1 MPDPLITRLRQ
12 CGRPVVAIAAVLMV
26 VQAFLAG
33 LAGAQAALVLTGA
46 DFAVICH
53 GSGGAPSEQGT
64 VPDAPEKQ
72 HPCCE
77 SCTAGAPPAVLPL
90 PALALRTDHCR
101 PRGSPALRAVSIP
114 LAPRAVRAGPSQ
126 APPSLAPNVT

>member
-1 MPDPLITRLRQ
+1 MPDPMITRLRL
-12 CGRPVVAIAAVLMV
+12 CGRAAVAVAVVLMI

-33 LAGAQAALVLTGA
+33 LANAEAALLGTGG

-53 GSGGAPSEQGT
+53 GAGGTPPEPGTAPADKQ
-64 VPDAPEKQ
+64 Q

-77 SCTAGAPPAVLPL
+77 SCTAGAPPAVLPV
-90 PALALRTDHCR
+90 PAIVLRATHCQ
-101 PRGSPALRAVSIP
+101 PCGSAILRAVAIP

-126 APPSLAPNVT
+126 APPSLR

>member
-1 MPDPLITRLRQ
+1 MPQPLITRLRS
-12 CGRPVVAIAAVLMV
+12 CGRQAVAIAAVLMI

-33 LAGAQAALVLTGA
+33 LTNAQAALLGAGA

-53 GSGGAPSEQGT
+53 GSGGAPPEPGT
-64 VPDAPEKQ
+64 APGEKQ

-77 SCTAGAPPAVLPL
+77 TCTAGAPPAVLPL
-90 PALALRTDHCR
+90 PAAALRTIHCQ
-101 PRGSPALRAVSIP
+101 PCGSPALRAVAIP

-126 APPSLAPNVT
+126 APPSLPRT

>member
-1 MPDPLITRLRQ
+1 MPDPLITRLRV
-12 CGRPVVAIAAVLMV
+12 CGRSAVAVAVVLMI

-33 LAGAQAALVLTGA
+33 LANAQAALLGAGA

-53 GSGGAPSEQGT
+53 GAGGTPPEPGTAP
-64 VPDAPEKQ
+64 AEKQ

-77 SCTAGAPPAVLPL
+77 SCTAGAAPAVLPV
-90 PALALRTDHCR
+90 PAAALRTTHCR
-101 PRGSPALRAVSIP
+101 LCGSPTLRAVAIP

-126 APPSLAPNVT
+126 APPSLG